1 MDARNP
7 TRRKTPRLAY
17 CEYVSRDT
25 DASSQVWLARLLLI
39 ETAKRVHPGF
49 LETLSNGVFPF
60 YRKLAKKGYD
70 FDKILWSAS
79 VSPYAALT
87 EEGGLKSALAKWAAE
102 FNAEAAWVKDEALR
116 TLRDWY
122 VAPDWRK
129 SLRWHAIHGH
139 SDTAPTS
146 EAFEFRFTEWNTE
159 LLTWP
164 RYSELLRRLFEKTL
178 LEYERKTRK
187 LAESCGLVRATQKYS
202 PDNFDWF
209 VLYQFAGVS
218 SAEIVNKQYAE
229 HSTRVEESTVLKGIK
244 TAAKLIGWDHD
255 HLRTPHGNR
264 NRKTR

>member
-17 CEYVSRDT
+17 CEYVSPDT

-79 VSPYAALT
+79 VSPYDALT
-87 EEGGLKSALAKWAAE
+87 TEGGLKSALAKWAAE
-102 FNAEAAWVKDEALR
+102 FNAEAAWLKDGALR

-139 SDTAPTS
+139 SDTAPTG
-146 EAFEFRFTEWNTE
+146 EAFEFRFMEWNTE
-159 LLTWP
+159 LFTWA

-209 VLYQFAGVS
+209 VLYQFAGLS
-218 SAEIVNKQYAE
+218 STKIAADEWSSE
-229 HSTRVEESTVLKGIK
+229 HSACLDNSTVRKGIK
-244 TAAKLIGWDHD
+244 AAAKLIGWDH
-255 HLRTPHGNR
+255 LRAPQRSR
-264 NRKTR
+264 NRKIR